1 MKKVKQF
8 RYYGDGNELNY
19 PEGISLKTLVSGSIF
34 TKTKV
39 YPIVQLGVQT
49 LPGTGF
55 YLNKSNDPVIV
66 DASGI
71 FTLNLSDGIEISSLS
86 FDLEAINLINE
97 NDEAYLVIDMIY
109 NV

>member
-8 RYYGDGNELNY
+8 RYYGEDNALNY

-49 LPGTGF
+49 LPGIGF
-55 YLNKSNDPVIV
+55 YLNKGNDPVIV

-86 FDLEAINLINE
+86 FDLESMNLINE
-97 NDEAYLVIDMIY
+97 NDEAYLVIDIIY